1 MIIVRPDVP
10 GDQGHGL
17 YVFPFWG
24 LTINEVDYDGVSLE
38 VLADGRDI
46 RANSFT
52 LKFEENTNMAI
63 LTKPLMEAP
72 FRMDQAEYD
81 TIVTEV
87 ELRKA
92 HAKAR
97 AAYAK
102 KSKEE
107 TTLTYDVILPSN
119 YKLSQRVLPRGATG
133 VTGEFVLAESN
144 PLAYFKATGAL
155 DTAGRA
161 IMGLH
166 PRMTWQF
173 VDMNSAKEMR
183 LPTADPGQALLDRA
197 FRGL

>member
-24 LTINEVDYDGVSLE
+24 LTINEVNYDGIIVE
-38 VLADGRDI
+38 VLANGRDI
-46 RANSFT
+46 RADMFK
-52 LKFEENTNMAI
+52 LKFQENTNMAI
-63 LTKPLMEAP
+63 LSKPLMEAP
-72 FRMDQAEYD
+72 FRLDQAEYD
-81 TIVTEV
+81 AIVTNV

-92 HAKAR
+92 HAKAN

-102 KSKEE
+102 KTKEE

-119 YKLSQRVLPRGATG
+119 FKLLQQVLTGGATG
-133 VTGEFVLAESN
+133 ADGEMVNANCN
-144 PLAYFKATGAL
+144 PLAYFKATGAT
-155 DTAGRA
+155 DTRGQP

-166 PRMTWQF
+166 PRLTWKF

-183 LPTADPGQALLDRA
+183 LPTADPGQALFDLA

>member
-24 LTINEVDYDGVSLE
+24 LTINDVDYDGIIVE

-46 RANSFT
+46 RENKFD
-52 LKFEENTNMAI
+52 LKFQENTNIAV

-72 FRMDQAEYD
+72 FRLDQVEYNG
-81 TIVTEV
+81 IVTDV

-92 HAKAR
+92 HAKAN

-102 KSKEE
+102 KSKED

-119 YKLSQRVLPRGATG
+119 FKLSQRPIRGGAVGADGEMVSATCIP
-133 VTGEFVLAESN
+133 F
-144 PLAYFKATGAL
+144 AYYKATGA
-155 DTAGRA
+155 D
-161 IMGLH
+161 
-166 PRMTWQF
+166 
-173 VDMNSAKEMR
+173 D
-183 LPTADPGQALLDRA
+183 AL
-197 FRGL
+197 G

>member
-24 LTINEVDYDGVSLE
+24 LTINDVDYDGIIVEL
-38 VLADGRDI
+38 LADGRDI
-46 RANSFT
+46 REN
-52 LKFEENTNMAI
+52 KFKIKFQENTNIAE

-72 FRMDQAEYD
+72 FRLDQAEYNA
-81 TIVTEV
+81 IVTDV

-92 HAKAR
+92 HAKAN

-107 TTLTYDVILPSN
+107 TTLTYDVVLPAN
-119 YKLSQRVLPRGATG
+119 FKLSQRPLPGGAVG
-133 VTGEFVLAESN
+133 ADCEMVTAVCT
-144 PLAYFKATGAL
+144 PLAYFKTIGAN
-155 DTAGRA
+155 DARGQP
-161 IMGLH
+161 IMALH
-166 PRMTWQF
+166 PRLTWKF

-183 LPTADPGQALLDRA
+183 LPTADLGQALFDQA